1 MLLGHEIPVVR
12 SREGSALIRGS
23 RQQMT
28 GTVSAAISDEKVL
41 RPNPLAS
48 VTRNYIVVRTS
59 DHRSTTII
67 PLSRVSGIRRI
78 DKRYPA
84 LLVISIAVLVVA
96 AAAFSSKEGAG
107 APLPIALIG
116 LFLFWLYFQLR
127 KATVTLFL
135 DSGAAETITGSLA
148 EGKAL
153 VALIEFAQQ
162 SRWSM
167 EDISDQDIA
176 ELN

>member
-1 MLLGHEIPVVR
+1 MCKSSNRVRIWPVTV
-12 SREGSALIRGS
+12 GLIRGS
-23 RQQMT
+23 NNRMT
-28 GTVSAAISDEKVL
+28 GTVSAAISDEQVL

-59 DHRSTTII
+59 DHSTTII

-78 DKRYPA
+78 NKRYPA
-84 LLVISIAVLVVA
+84 LLVVSIAVLVIA

-116 LFLFWLYFQLR
+116 LFLFWLYFELR

-135 DSGAAETITGSLA
+135 DSGAAETITGGLA

-162 SRWSM
+162 SRWCM
-167 EDISDQDIA
+167 EDISDSDIA

>member
-1 MLLGHEIPVVR
+1 M
-12 SREGSALIRGS
+12 
-23 RQQMT
+23 
-28 GTVSAAISDEKVL
+28 
-41 RPNPLAS
+41 
-48 VTRNYIVVRTS
+48 
-59 DHRSTTII
+59 
-67 PLSRVSGIRRI
+67 
-78 DKRYPA
+78 YPA

-116 LFLFWLYFQLR
+116 LFLFWLYFELR